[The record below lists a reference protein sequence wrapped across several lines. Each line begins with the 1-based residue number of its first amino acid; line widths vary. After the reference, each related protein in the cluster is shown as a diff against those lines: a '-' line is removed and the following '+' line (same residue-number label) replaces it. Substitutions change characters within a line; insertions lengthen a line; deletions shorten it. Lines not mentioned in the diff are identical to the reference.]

1 MKTLLKP
8 WSVSDISSPVPLSNN
23 LLEFQADSGEYI
35 LFELIATA
43 DRIVFGTSANTG
55 FLESGYILRDPG
67 ESLDET
73 LCELLADLQAY
84 YNDGP
89 GYVVRVVCN
98 ERM

>member
-1 MKTLLKP
+1 MITIKP

-23 LLEFQADSGEYI
+23 LLEFQADSGEYV

-43 DRIVFGTSANTG
+43 DRIVFGSATNAG

-73 LCELLADLQAY
+73 LSELLADLQAY

-89 GYVVRVVCN
+89 GYAVRIVTN